1 MMPGNNPFFPKL
13 FSPGRI
19 GEMEVRNRIIMP
31 PMGTGHGST
40 EGYVTEKL
48 TGYYEARAKG
58 GVGLVIIEVTCV
70 DAATGMDMPGRLVVD
85 DDKFVPGLSQ
95 LAEAIHRHG
104 AKAALQLHHGGR
116 VAKSALT
123 GRQPVAPSAIP
134 MPSSGWAW
142 ENPEIPRELTV
153 SEIKNLVGKYSW
165 AAQRARK
172 AGFDA
177 VDIHA
182 QGLYLPAQFL
192 SATSN
197 KRQDEYGGEL
207 RNRARF
213 LLEIIKAVKESA
225 GQDFPVIVRLSY
237 VEFGIEG
244 GFTFDECLQVA
255 QMAQQAGADAVRG
268 YIAGWGMPDLSLVK
282 DPAEIQAFL
291 SLSMEEPP
299 NSQAFF
305 TDRIKKRVTIPVI
318 AGSRITPEIGEMMLQ
333 ENRADFIAIGRGLI
347 TDPDWAHK
355 AASGRT
361 DEIVPCIACMRCINS
376 ALTEANMQC
385 SVNPAVSREREYEI
399 KPAAKKKKVI
409 VVGGGPGGM
418 EAARV
423 AALKGHRV
431 TLYEKQPQLGGQL
444 LLATVPP
451 HKDNLA
457 PLAGYLSTQME
468 KRGVKVNVGVEATP
482 ELIKKAKPDAV
493 ILATGASPIVPDI
506 PGIGRSNV
514 ITAEQ
519 VLEGQPVGE
528 KVVVIGAELVGCET
542 ADFLAEKGKKVTI
555 TRRGPKMATRI
566 GPGVREMLLG
576 RLAALGVN
584 MLTGVE
590 YERITDKG
598 LAITTKD
605 GAKQTIEADTIVLAA
620 GARPNRELLKALEGK
635 VPEVY
640 NIGDS
645 AEPRK
650 IADAITEGYRVALKL

>member
-1 MMPGNNPFFPKL
+1 
-13 FSPGRI
+13 
-19 GEMEVRNRIIMP
+19 
-31 PMGTGHGST
+31 
-40 EGYVTEKL
+40 
-48 TGYYEARAKG
+48 
-58 GVGLVIIEVTCV
+58 
-70 DAATGMDMPGRLVVD
+70 
-85 DDKFVPGLSQ
+85 
-95 LAEAIHRHG
+95 
-104 AKAALQLHHGGR
+104 
-116 VAKSALT
+116 
-123 GRQPVAPSAIP
+123 
-134 MPSSGWAW
+134 
-142 ENPEIPRELTV
+142 
-153 SEIKNLVGKYSW
+153 
-165 AAQRARK
+165 
-172 AGFDA
+172 
-177 VDIHA
+177 
-182 QGLYLPAQFL
+182 
-192 SATSN
+192 
-197 KRQDEYGGEL
+197 
-207 RNRARF
+207 
-213 LLEIIKAVKESA
+213 
-225 GQDFPVIVRLSY
+225 VIVRLSY

-423 AALKGHRV
+423 AALRGHRV

-514 ITAEQ
+514 LTAEQ
-519 VLEGQPVGE
+519 VLKGQPVGE
-528 KVVVIGAELVGCET
+528 KVVVIGGELVGCET

-555 TRRGPKMATRI
+555 TRRGPKMATLI

-645 AEPRK
+645 AEPKK
-650 IADAITEGYRVALKL
+650 IADAIAEGYRVALKL